1 MMKRIA
7 VALCVLAVGAS
18 AVAQDTF
25 PSKPITFVVPYPA
38 GGGTDVVARALA
50 DEMGRRM
57 GQTILVDNKPG
68 AAGILGTMTVV
79 KAPADGHTVLI
90 SLVQSALT
98 NQFLFKKLP
107 YDTRR
112 DLAFVTEIATAPLVL
127 AVNASNVPARD
138 LGQLQAWA
146 AKNKGKV
153 NYGSWGPG
161 SFPHLAGSLLSSRG
175 ELDMTHVAYKGEA
188 PMTQDLVGGQISFVI
203 GSPLTLK
210 PFIDDGRVRPLAVTG
225 HSRSSVLPQVPTFAE
240 SGDKDPAFQLLGWMG
255 MLVPKSTPA
264 PVVARLEKEA
274 REAINSTALRA
285 RFQALGLLPLG
296 STAAEFQADFESAL
310 PVWEKLVKV
319 SGAQLD

>member
-1 MMKRIA
+1 MLKRIA
-7 VALCVLAVGAS
+7 VALGALAWS
-18 AVAQDTF
+18 AALLAQS
-25 PSKPITFVVPYPA
+25 PYPGKPITFVVPYPA

-57 GQTILVDNKPG
+57 GQPIVVDNKPG
-68 AAGILGTMTVV
+68 AAGILGTMAVV

-112 DLAFVTEIATAPLVL
+112 DLAFVSEIATGPLLL
-127 AVNASNVPARD
+127 AVNAANVPARN
-138 LGQLQAWA
+138 LTELKAWA
-146 AKNKGKV
+146 AKNRGKV
-153 NYGSWGPG
+153 NYGSWGTG
-161 SFPHLAGSLLSSRG
+161 SFPHLAGSLISSQG

-188 PMTQDLVGGQISFVI
+188 PMVQDLVGGQLSFVI

-210 PFIDDGRVRPLAVTG
+210 PFIDDGRVRPIAVTG
-225 HSRSSVLPQVPTFAE
+225 QTRAATLAQTPTFAE
-240 SGDKDPAFQLLGWMG
+240 SGDKDPAYSLLGWIG
-255 MLVPKSTPA
+255 MLVPKGTPA
-264 PVVARLEKEA
+264 PVVARLEQEA
-274 REAINSTALRA
+274 REAVNSTALRA
-285 RFQALGLLPLG
+285 RFQALGMVPIG
-296 STAAEFQADFESAL
+296 STAEKFQRDFDTDL